1 MKKRVRIY
9 KAPDGEGKF
18 INKTAQFLQKAQEGG
33 MPSVD
38 EIGYPGAAQ
47 QSQETDDNQLASA
60 VLTDISNSEPRERII
75 IKLVN
80 VYGKDP
86 MEAQQ
91 FVDQMYQY
99 VEQQKQSE
107 IDDAEEEDDNSDAVT
122 TGTDTIEEA
131 EVEDVRQGPTGT
143 EMSNEMIAE
152 DDVQDDDTEVAEGII
167 MRYGGYPRA
176 QDGMEVP
183 IQMPDVSAYL
193 PSGMEDYLNGNVDPL
208 YGQAW
213 ERPEMDSVQD
223 EEAVFSNYTEP
234 ELPEEKYGGMPSK
247 RSYVNSVLKL
257 VKKQMGGDS
266 AAPASAK
273 YNDDNSDP
281 TGANVRKKSLDK
293 FIGSV
298 KNQSAMALA
307 KQQAEQQYDQMMQM
321 QQQAPAPQYPMAQ
334 DGGEQNIYQGQDY
347 ENPMHHLALFSQAT
361 GDVFQ
366 DDQNQI
372 TTAQDGAEVVN
383 ELFVKNPPKV
393 GETNSAYLLR
403 VTGNPGFYNNRSVWD
418 GQKFTGDSGI
428 NTGNSGMDIDPGFS
442 INPATG
448 KRWTR
453 GEVEAAKQEGVAASA
468 ERTRM
473 DDWIRSQMAG
483 APQQNP
489 YGGGRP
495 QLGAFTGGYNMPRG
509 FQGMPPIARM
519 DVRRSGW
526 FGRPKEYS
534 IEFAQG
540 SPMPGMGMP
549 GQGVGFYGYG
559 ARTIK
564 YPATRIKVE
573 SEAAS
578 VNNKAKEEIAATTPG
593 STATTDAAKTDITT
607 TVSTTTQGTVASSTV
622 PGNVQPTQ
630 TVTTEGKTETTP
642 VNPTIVKP
650 TVTETEVETEVTP
663 GGAVKTP
670 ETGIE
675 LTYTKDR
682 KGAAFYQK
690 DGKYYVIPD
699 ENNYDISYEVTD
711 PKRIENI
718 KKFKADQSLYYQ
730 YIPGKDFNYQRNKY
744 GEWEFQPA
752 NAKRNESGYVD
763 DTANNWNLVTNPET
777 LKILANDPRSGKGSR
792 SQEMVLVKTKPGYYY
807 RKRNDGSYEK
817 FEGNVADHYSGK
829 KSIGIITDPKQV
841 EYIQKNQNY
850 APDINP
856 SKKAPKPDTRQ
867 EKNWTTK
874 EGEKATS
881 YQGTY
886 TTTLGSVK
894 PARYQIVKDKNGKV
908 IPEKSFA
915 AVTQSEEYGGVIYVP
930 WKDLPQGQKMYGGA
944 IHQMGGSIIN
954 PIADQYG
961 DLQKFIG
968 GGDENFT
975 QGDIDD
981 MYSKDTANG
990 DFPMAQYGY
999 AVQNFFPANVMPT
1012 QYTKMKGV
1020 PYDPRTGKPVA
1031 NYIPGAGTGIKK
1043 IDVTKSSWLTGRP
1056 KKYTITYGTQEMD
1069 PRKQNLITLPGS
1081 GTETPESQSRRPARA
1096 DMDMPQRQRT
1106 DVSGLSMNAK
1116 MAIRQGERQAYRNDK
1131 RLARH
1136 PELLED
1142 TLTPEQLAAKQAYL
1156 NAMQPKPQPKPQPM
1170 PQVSPGMT
1178 GNQLQQFQQMLT
1190 NPAGIPG
1197 YNADRSNL
1205 PVGDALDTK
1214 SAKDYFNQ
1222 SYGDVRSDLSPDYQ
1236 QALDMLLRGNLSQ
1249 DEIDEGFKTILDTR
1263 SKEMGA
1269 PEEPNDFYTP
1279 MPYTPEELKSIN
1291 DLQMG
1296 RNPMM
1301 LAFGG
1306 SPLDKFIPRADNGA
1320 ESPVVYTNNPAMHGM
1335 TQVDLISLNPGIQG
1349 LGASSLDTSFMNKN
1363 TPTRDQSND
1372 PKQYTVDPTQIES
1385 QQAENVY
1392 AGPEGD
1398 VAMDFKTKNVYDRPA
1413 LLNTANAGI
1422 RGVTGILNRR
1432 TDKKAE
1438 AKMSE
1443 NLTADN
1449 LYASDPS
1456 KDRGDYDTNSGLYR
1470 LDEMGQKW
1478 NSRSKQ
1484 YGGDVFQNGGM
1495 VEGDEV
1501 FMTDEEIQEFLANG
1515 GDLEFI

>member
-38 EIGYPGAAQ
+38 EIGYPGAGQ
-47 QSQETDDNQLASA
+47 QSQQVDDNQLASA

-80 VYGKDP
+80 IYGKEP

-107 IDDAEEEDDNSDAVT
+107 IDDAEEEDDDSDAVT

-131 EVEDVRQGPTGT
+131 EVEDVRQTPTGT
-143 EMSNEMIAE
+143 EMSNEIIDE
-152 DDVQDDDTEVAEGII
+152 WDDSRDDDSEVASSII

-176 QDGMEVP
+176 QEGMEVP

-193 PSGMEDYLNGNVDPL
+193 PSGMEDYLNGSVDPL

-213 ERPEMDSVQD
+213 ERPAMDSVQD
-223 EEAVFSNYTEP
+223 EEAVFSDYAEP
-234 ELPEEKYGGMPSK
+234 ELPQERYGGMPSK

-266 AAPASAK
+266 AEPKSAK
-273 YNDDNSDP
+273 YDDDNADP

-321 QQQAPAPQYPMAQ
+321 QQAPAPQYPMAQ
-334 DGGEQNIYQGQDY
+334 DGGQQDI
-347 ENPMHHLALFSQAT
+347 ENPMHHLALFSEAA
-361 GDVFQ
+361 GNVFQ

-372 TTAQDGAEVVN
+372 TQAQFGG
-383 ELFVKNPPKV
+383 LF
-393 GETNSAYLLR
+393 
-403 VTGNPGFYNNRSVWD
+403 
-418 GQKFTGDSGI
+418 
-428 NTGNSGMDIDPGFS
+428 
-442 INPATG
+442 
-448 KRWTR
+448 
-453 GEVEAAKQEGVAASA
+453 
-468 ERTRM
+468 
-473 DDWIRSQMAG
+473 
-483 APQQNP
+483 
-489 YGGGRP
+489 GGRRNR
-495 QLGAFTGGYNMPRG
+495 LNAYTGGYNMPRG
-509 FQGMPPIARM
+509 FQGMPPITRM
-519 DVRRSGW
+519 DVRKSGW
-526 FGRPKEYS
+526 LFNRPKEYS
-534 IEFAQG
+534 IEFGQM

-549 GQGVGFYGYG
+549 GQGAGFYGYG
-559 ARTIK
+559 TRTIK

-578 VNNKAKEEIAATTPG
+578 VNNKAKEEIAATTPD
-593 STATTDAAKTDITT
+593 SKATTDAAKTDVTT
-607 TVSTTTQGTVASSTV
+607 TVSTTTQGTVASNTA
-622 PGNVQPTQ
+622 PGNTQPTQ

-642 VNPTIVKP
+642 VNPTVVKP
-650 TVTETEVETEVTP
+650 TVTETEVETEIKP
-663 GGAVKTP
+663 GGAIKTP
-670 ETGIE
+670 DGMS

-699 ENNYDISYEVTD
+699 ESNYYTSYEVTD

-718 KKFKADQSLYYQ
+718 KKFKGDQTLNYQ
-730 YIPGKDFNYQRNKY
+730 YIPGKDFNYKRNKY
-744 GEWEFQPA
+744 GEWEFQSADAPRTEA
-752 NAKRNESGYVD
+752 GYVD
-763 DTANNWNLVTNPET
+763 DNIDNWNLVTNPET
-777 LKILANDPRSGKGSR
+777 LKILANDPKSGKGSR
-792 SQEMVLVKTKPGYYY
+792 SQEMVVVKTKPGYYY

-817 FEGNVADHYSGK
+817 FEGDPKKHYSGK
-829 KSIGIITDPKQV
+829 KATAVITDKKTIDYLNNESMYV
-841 EYIQKNQNY
+841 
-850 APDINP
+850 PDINP
-856 SKKAPKPDTRQ
+856 SAKAPKPDTRQ
-867 EKNWTTK
+867 EKNWTT
-874 EGEKATS
+874 EDGGKATS

-954 PIADQYG
+954 PIANQYG

-968 GGDENFT
+968 GGNEDFT
-975 QGDIDD
+975 QGDLDD
-981 MYSKDTANG
+981 VYSKDTANG
-990 DFPMAQYGY
+990 DFPMAQFGY
-999 AVQNFFPANVMPT
+999 AVQNLFPANVMPT
-1012 QYTKMKGV
+1012 QYVKMKGV

-1031 NYIPGAGTGIKK
+1031 NYMPGAGTGIKK

-1056 KKYTITYGTQEMD
+1056 KKYTVTFGTQEMD

-1081 GTETPESQSRRPARA
+1081 GTQTPESQSRRPERA
-1096 DMDMPQRQRT
+1096 DIDMPQRQRT
-1106 DVSGLSMNAK
+1106 DVSDLSMKGK
-1116 MAIRQGERQAYRNDK
+1116 MAVRKGERQAYRNDK

-1136 PELLED
+1136 PELLEA
-1142 TLTPEQLAAKQAYL
+1142 TLTPEQLAAKQAYM

-1205 PVGDALDTK
+1205 PVGDALDTR
-1214 SAKDYFNQ
+1214 SATDYFNK
-1222 SYGDVRSDLSPDYQ
+1222 SYGDVRSDLAPDYQ
-1236 QALDMLLRGNLSQ
+1236 QALDRLLKGNLSQ
-1249 DEIDEGFKTILDTR
+1249 DAIDEGFRNILDTR
-1263 SKEMGA
+1263 SIEMGT
-1269 PEEPNDFYTP
+1269 PQEQPTDFYTP

-1291 DLQMG
+1291 QLQMQ

-1306 SPLDKFIPRADNGA
+1306 SPLDKFIPRAENGF

-1335 TQVDLISLNPGIQG
+1335 SQVDMISLNPGIQG
-1349 LGASSLDTSFMNKN
+1349 LGASSMDTSFMNRN

-1372 PKQYTVDPTQIES
+1372 PKQYTVDPTQIGS
-1385 QQAENVY
+1385 HQAENVY
-1392 AGPEGD
+1392 QGPEED
-1398 VAMDFKTKNVYDRPA
+1398 VSVDYKVKNSVDPEA
-1413 LLNTANAGI
+1413 IVNVTNAGI

-1432 TDKKAE
+1432 DDARRE
-1438 AKMSE
+1438 AKMSD

-1456 KDRGDYDTNSGLYR
+1456 KDRGDYDSNSGLYR

-1484 YGGDVFQNGGM
+1484 YGGDIFQDGGM